1 MVELLQLT
9 EDFKNTPNKPGW
21 VRVVEAHT
29 NTPVKPIIRCNCG
42 LFVGLRLHHVHSD
55 GTVTA
60 SFYHKRGKD
69 SSVGESP
76 DGCEWHVFLK
86 LLDYNDGDF
95 PPQQPFISAIESTT
109 SK

>member
-1 MVELLQLT
+1 MVELVQLMD
-9 EDFKNTPNKPGW
+9 DFKNVPNKPGW
-21 VRVVEAHT
+21 VRVVEA
-29 NTPVKPIIRCNCG
+29 NSNIPVKPIIRCNCG
-42 LFVGLRLHHVHSD
+42 LFVGLRLHHVHAD

-69 SSVGESP
+69 FSVGESP

-86 LLDYNDGDF
+86 LLNYHDGEF
-95 PPQQPFISAIESTT
+95 PPQQPFIANIESTT